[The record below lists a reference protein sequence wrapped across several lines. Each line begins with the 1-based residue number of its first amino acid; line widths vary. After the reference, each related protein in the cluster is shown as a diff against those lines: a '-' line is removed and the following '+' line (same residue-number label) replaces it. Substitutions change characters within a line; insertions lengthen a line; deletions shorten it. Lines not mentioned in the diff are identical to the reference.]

1 MTTEAAET
9 TMPALDPRRN
19 VVRSDA
25 AAEQLRGK
33 VQADRYLAGV
43 PRQVIRAIVPVR
55 RAPRYE
61 AALET
66 EVLFGEL
73 VTQYE
78 AGHIFAWVQLAR
90 DLHVGYVPVE
100 ALSADIQPATH
111 KVRALG
117 TFVYPLADIKAPPL
131 MHLGLNAQLAVAE
144 EQGQF
149 VRLAGRGFVIA
160 RHVAALA
167 RNAADYVE
175 IAERFIGTPYL
186 WGGRTRL
193 GIDCSG
199 LVQVAMEA
207 AGLAAPRD
215 SDMQQAEIGSEMLV
229 PADLEGLQRGD
240 LVFWLGHVGIMS
252 DEVMLVH
259 ANAHHMAVVIE
270 PLAEAAARM
279 AKTGGTVVAVKRPPG
294 LGA

>member
-160 RHVAALA
+160 RHVAAVA

-240 LVFWLGHVGIMS
+240 LVFWRGHVGIMS